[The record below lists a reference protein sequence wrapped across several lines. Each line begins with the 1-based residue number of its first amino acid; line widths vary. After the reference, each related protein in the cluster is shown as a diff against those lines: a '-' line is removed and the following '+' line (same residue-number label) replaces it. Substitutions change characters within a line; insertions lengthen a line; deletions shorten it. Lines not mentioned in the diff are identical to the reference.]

1 MVYESRKTFSALVA
15 FCKGAEPPPPPPV
28 AEVVFY
34 PLQDPRKETHLY
46 QALSYTWGGLEKPRP
61 ISIVAQILVVTE
73 NLYAALLHLRDCSLE
88 RIIWID
94 AICIDQEDLE
104 EQG

>member
-1 MVYESRKTFSALVA
+1 
-15 FCKGAEPPPPPPV
+15 V

-61 ISIVAQILVVTE
+61 ISIGAQILVVTE